1 MFLFLQPEVIISPE
15 TTASGGLE
23 MESKMSNAKKSTKK
37 AVVVKVLRTR
47 KPNALHE
54 KLVKLFTRP
63 TGATVQDVAEVKFYG
78 PAIAALRIVERRG
91 YKTNVIKKSG
101 ELSRYVARKA

>member
-1 MFLFLQPEVIISPE
+1 
-15 TTASGGLE
+15 
-23 MESKMSNAKKSTKK
+23 MESKMSNAKKSTSKK
-37 AVVVKVLRTR
+37 AVTVVVKKTR

-54 KLVKLFTRP
+54 KLVKLFTRKD
-63 TGATVQDVAEVKFYG
+63 GATVQDVAEVKFYG